1 MRRRLTI
8 ALAAFAALASPAAA
22 QLSGNPNSL
31 NATNERLSNQSQIRG
46 IQQQQQFENNQM
58 RMDIQRSDSFRSA
71 PSPQPIIA
79 PPRR

>member
-1 MRRRLTI
+1 MRLSLAT
-8 ALAAFAALASPAAA
+8 ALFLAAASPALA
-22 QLSGNPNSL
+22 QLSGNPDSL

-58 RMDIQRSDSFRSA
+58 RMQIQRNDAFRAA
-71 PSPQPIIA
+71 PAPTIVV